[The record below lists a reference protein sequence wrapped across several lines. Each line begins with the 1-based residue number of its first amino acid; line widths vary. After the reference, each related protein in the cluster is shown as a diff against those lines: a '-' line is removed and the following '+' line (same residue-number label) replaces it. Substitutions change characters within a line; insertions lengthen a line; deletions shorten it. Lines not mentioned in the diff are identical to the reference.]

1 MISESATGAARKR
14 CTVAFATRERQYLWS
29 VELPLSA
36 RIAEALAAARELA
49 AAEQGSAEIP
59 WDSAPVGIFGEPR
72 TRSDRCADGDR
83 IELYRPLEHDPR
95 ARRRERVQHERRAA
109 RQKR

>member
-1 MISESATGAARKR
+1 VTPESSAGVARKR
-14 CTVAFATRERQYLWS
+14 CSVAFATRERQYLWS

-49 AAEQGSAEIP
+49 AAEPGAAQIP
-59 WDSAPVGIFGEPR
+59 WDTAPVGIFGELR
-72 TRSDRCADGDR
+72 TRSDHCADGDR
-83 IELYRPLEHDPR
+83 IELYRPLEQDPR
-95 ARRRERVQHERRAA
+95 ARRRERVQHARRAA